1 MNKLHY
7 TQDIFILIFCQEAH
21 KLKLFSTEYVDKHF
35 LIIDNGITN
44 NKEVVPMEQYETNV
58 ANVMNFLKANAFSPS
73 VISLHRLCYQKL
85 KDYLL
90 ASNLRYST
98 ELAYQWIE
106 FNQVFWNYRKY
117 TGWRHCIDQLDDV
130 YSMGYIALDRLAYRK
145 SAYAL
150 LNDAFKSTI
159 DSFICDSSITDD
171 RYRVACA
178 RFLLYLQNNCLS
190 DISELDYDVLL
201 QFHQEDYHCSSKSKD
216 VYEDL
221 IRVFLRYLAAQGMC
235 SFGLSLALNKLL
247 IHQIINLSDEELNSR
262 TDTDQKYT
270 SVTWNIILE
279 FLTKMT
285 DVRYGKTVLKSSKH
299 ILTLLY
305 IFLDMHQTG
314 LDDTLLWYWF
324 DKITPLLGTGWKQH
338 RRTLCQFLNFLGN
351 NAITTKVTG
360 NPKSIKAINFL
371 PAWEA
376 ESLES
381 YLNLLKREGW
391 QPSTIAM
398 YRSSNLR
405 FCKYLQSIGIASFS
419 SLTSTMLKDFN
430 LQDKHATPEGKAAY
444 NCRIRNFLIYLYE
457 QKLIDEPYLYKALP
471 TFSAPRTSIIQTLSK
486 EDVDSIWSIN
496 PDTLSPKALRDY
508 AMVCIG
514 LSMGFRA
521 SDISAL
527 CFDNIDWKQRSIS
540 IVQQKTGKILT
551 LPMPI
556 KTGNILFRYIRDGR
570 PQSSEPYL
578 FIRHEAPYDRI
589 QRGVC
594 RSALKRFIAASE
606 DKSCCFHSVRKT
618 FATQLL
624 KGNTK
629 VELISD
635 SLGHRADSTV
645 HKYLSLDEKQ
655 MRMCPLSM
663 ADTGIS
669 YKGGALYA

>member
-1 MNKLHY
+1 
-7 TQDIFILIFCQEAH
+7 
-21 KLKLFSTEYVDKHF
+21 
-35 LIIDNGITN
+35 
-44 NKEVVPMEQYETNV
+44 MEQYETNV
-58 ANVMNFLKANAFSPS
+58 ATVMDFLKDNDFSPS
-73 VISLHRLCYQKL
+73 VISLHKLCYQEL

-90 ASNLRYST
+90 ASNLSYST
-98 ELAYQWIE
+98 EIAYQWIE
-106 FNQVFWNYRKY
+106 SNQASWNYRKY
-117 TGWRHCIDQLDDV
+117 TGWRHCIDQLKDV
-130 YSMGYIALDRLAYRK
+130 YSMGYISLDHLAYRK

-150 LNDAFKSTI
+150 LSDSFKSTV
-159 DSFICDSSITDD
+159 DSFISDSSIADD

-178 RFLLYLQNNCLS
+178 RFLLYLQNNSLS
-190 DISELDYDVLL
+190 DISELNYDVLL
-201 QFHQEDYHCSSKSKD
+201 QFHQKDYHCSSKSKD

-221 IRVFLRYLAAQGMC
+221 IRVFLRYLAVQGMC
-235 SFGLSLALNKLL
+235 SFGLSLALNRLL
-247 IHQIINLSDEELNSR
+247 IYQIIKLSDEELNSY
-262 TDTDQKYT
+262 TTTNQKYP
-270 SVTWNIILE
+270 SVTWSIILK
-279 FLTKMT
+279 FLTKMA
-285 DVRYGKTVLKSSKH
+285 DARYGKTVLKSSKH

-305 IFLDMHQTG
+305 IFLDMYQIC

-338 RRTLCQFLNFLGN
+338 RRTICQFLDFLGN
-351 NAITTKVTG
+351 NTITTKVTG
-360 NPKSIKAINFL
+360 NPKGVTAIHLL
-371 PAWEA
+371 PNWEA
-376 ESLES
+376 EQLKS

-405 FCKYLQSIGIASFS
+405 FCKYLQRLEIESFS
-419 SLTSTMLKDFN
+419 SLTTTILKDFN
-430 LQDKHATPEGKAAY
+430 LLDKHVTPEGKAAY

-457 QKLIDEPYLYKALP
+457 QSLIDDPYLYKALP
-471 TFSAPRTSIIQTLSK
+471 TFSASRTSIIKTLSK
-486 EDVDSIWSIN
+486 EDVASIWATN

-514 LSMGFRA
+514 LTMGFRA

-527 CFDNIDWKQRSIS
+527 RFENIDWKQRSIK
-540 IVQQKTGKILT
+540 IVQQKTGKVLT
-551 LPMPI
+551 MPMPI

-570 PQSSEPYL
+570 PQSPEPYI
-578 FIRHEAPYDRI
+578 FIRHEAPYNRI

-594 RSALKRFIAASE
+594 RSALKRFIAAS
-606 DKSCCFHSVRKT
+606 DDNSCCFHSVRKT

-635 SLGHRADSTV
+635 SLGHSTEGTV

-663 ADTGIS
+663 VDTGIS
-669 YKGGALYA
+669 YKGGVFHA

>member
-1 MNKLHY
+1 MNHLMH
-7 TQDIFILIFCQEAH
+7 
-21 KLKLFSTEYVDKHF
+21 
-35 LIIDNGITN
+35 
-44 NKEVVPMEQYETNV
+44 
-58 ANVMNFLKANAFSPS
+58 
-73 VISLHRLCYQKL
+73 
-85 KDYLL
+85 
-90 ASNLRYST
+90 
-98 ELAYQWIE
+98 
-106 FNQVFWNYRKY
+106 
-117 TGWRHCIDQLDDV
+117 
-130 YSMGYIALDRLAYRK
+130 RK
-145 SAYAL
+145 SAYTL
-150 LNDAFKSTI
+150 LNGSFKSTI
-159 DSFICDSSITDD
+159 DSFILDSSIADD

-178 RFLLYLQNNCLS
+178 RFLLYLQNNSLS

-201 QFHQEDYHCSSKSKD
+201 RFHQEDYHRSLKSKD

-221 IRVFLRYLAAQGMC
+221 IRVFLRFQAVQGKC

-247 IHQIINLSDEELNSR
+247 IHQIIKLSDEELNSS
-262 TDTDQKYT
+262 TDTDQKYP

-285 DVRYGKTVLKSSKH
+285 DARYGKTVLNSSKH

-305 IFLDMHQTG
+305 IFLDMHQIC
-314 LDDTLLWYWF
+314 LDDPLLWYWF
-324 DKITPLLGTGWKQH
+324 DKIKPVLGTSWKQH
-338 RRTLCQFLNFLGN
+338 RRTLCQFLNFLDN
-351 NAITTKVTG
+351 NKITTKVTG
-360 NPKSIKAINFL
+360 DPKGLNAIDSL

-376 ESLES
+376 EPLES

-405 FCKYLQSIGIASFS
+405 FCKHLQNIGFSSFT
-419 SLTSTMLKDFN
+419 SLTSTILKDFN
-430 LQDKHATPEGKAAY
+430 LQDKHTTPEGKAAY

-457 QKLIDEPYLYKALP
+457 QKLIDDPYLYKALP
-471 TFSAPRTSIIQTLSK
+471 AFSAPRTSIIQTLSK
-486 EDVDSIWSIN
+486 DDVDSIWSIN
-496 PDTLSPKALRDY
+496 PDTLSSKALRDY
-508 AMVCIG
+508 SMVCIG
-514 LSMGFRA
+514 LTMGFRA

-527 CFDNIDWKQRSIS
+527 CFNNIDWKQRSIR
-540 IVQQKTGKILT
+540 IVQQKTGKVLT

-570 PQSSEPYL
+570 PQSSEPYI

-594 RSALKRFIAASE
+594 RSALKRFTATSD

-635 SLGHRADSTV
+635 SLGHRADGTV

-655 MRMCPLSM
+655 MRMCSLSM
-663 ADTGIS
+663 VDTGIS
-669 YKGGALYA
+669 YKGGAVFANLNCLQVAQ

>member
-1 MNKLHY
+1 
-7 TQDIFILIFCQEAH
+7 
-21 KLKLFSTEYVDKHF
+21 
-35 LIIDNGITN
+35 
-44 NKEVVPMEQYETNV
+44 MEQCETNI
-58 ANVMNFLKANAFSPS
+58 ATVMKFLKDNDFSPS
-73 VISLHRLCYQKL
+73 VISLHRLCYHEL

-90 ASNLRYST
+90 ASNLSYST
-98 ELAYQWIE
+98 EIVYQWIE
-106 FNQVFWNYRKY
+106 TNQASWNYRKY
-117 TGWRHCIDQLDDV
+117 TGWRHCIDQLEDV
-130 YSMGYIALDRLAYRK
+130 YNMGYISLVHLAYRK
-145 SAYAL
+145 SPYAL
-150 LNDAFKSTI
+150 LSDLFKSTI
-159 DSFICDSSITDD
+159 DSFISDSSIADD

-178 RFLLYLQNNCLS
+178 RFLLYLQNNSLS

-235 SFGLSLALNKLL
+235 SLGLSLALNKLL
-247 IHQIINLSDEELNSR
+247 IHQIINLSDEELNGR
-262 TDTDQKYT
+262 TDTDQIYL

-285 DVRYGKTVLKSSKH
+285 DARYGKTVLKSSKH

-305 IFLDMHQTG
+305 IFLDMHQIC

-324 DKITPLLGTGWKQH
+324 DKIKPLLGTSWKQH
-338 RRTLCQFLNFLGN
+338 RRTLCQFLYFLGN
-351 NAITTKVTG
+351 NTITTKVTG
-360 NPKSIKAINFL
+360 NPKGVKAIDLL

-376 ESLES
+376 EPLES
-381 YLNLLKREGW
+381 YLDLLKREGW
-391 QPSTIAM
+391 QPSTITM
-398 YRSSNLR
+398 HRSSNLR
-405 FCKYLQSIGIASFS
+405 FCKYLQRIGIENFS
-419 SLTSTMLKDFN
+419 SLTTTMLKDFN
-430 LQDKHATPEGKAAY
+430 LQDKHVTPEGKAAY

-457 QKLIDEPYLYKALP
+457 QSLIEDPYLFKALL

-486 EDVDSIWSIN
+486 EDVASIWATN
-496 PDTLSPKALRDY
+496 PDLLSPKALRDY

-514 LSMGFRA
+514 LTMGFRA

-527 CFDNIDWKQRSIS
+527 RFDNIDWKQRSIK
-540 IVQQKTGKILT
+540 IVQQKTGKVLT
-551 LPMPI
+551 MPMPI
-556 KTGNILFRYIRDGR
+556 KTGNLLFRYIRDGR
-570 PQSSEPYL
+570 PQSSEPYV

-594 RSALKRFIAASE
+594 RSALKRFIAASN
-606 DKSCCFHSVRKT
+606 DNSFCFHSLRKT

-635 SLGHRADSTV
+635 SLGHSTDGTV
-645 HKYLSLDEKQ
+645 HKYLSLDKKQ

-663 ADTGIS
+663 VDTGIS
-669 YKGGALYA
+669 YKGGAFNA

>member
-1 MNKLHY
+1 
-7 TQDIFILIFCQEAH
+7 
-21 KLKLFSTEYVDKHF
+21 
-35 LIIDNGITN
+35 
-44 NKEVVPMEQYETNV
+44 MEQYKTNV
-58 ANVMNFLKANAFSPS
+58 AIVMKFLKANDFSPS
-73 VISLHRLCYQKL
+73 VNSLHRLCYQEL

-98 ELAYQWIE
+98 ETAYQWIE
-106 FNQVFWNYRKY
+106 SNQASWNYRKY
-117 TGWRHCIDQLDDV
+117 TGWRHCIDQLEDV
-130 YSMGYIALDRLAYRK
+130 YSMGYILLDHLSYRK
-145 SAYAL
+145 AAYSL
-150 LNDAFKSTI
+150 LNDSFKSTI
-159 DSFICDSSITDD
+159 DFFISDSSIADD

-178 RFLLYLQNNCLS
+178 RFLLYLQNNSLS
-190 DISELDYDVLL
+190 NISELDYDMLL
-201 QFHQEDYHCSSKSKD
+201 QFHREDYHRSSKSKD

-221 IRVFLRYLAAQGMC
+221 IRIFLRFLAAQGMC

-247 IHQIINLSDEELNSR
+247 IHQIIKLPDEELNSCI
-262 TDTDQKYT
+262 DTDQKYP

-285 DVRYGKTVLKSSKH
+285 DARYGKTVLKSSKH
-299 ILTLLY
+299 ILALLY
-305 IFLDMHQTG
+305 IFLDMHQIC

-324 DKITPLLGTGWKQH
+324 DKVKPLLGTSWKQH
-338 RRTLCQFLNFLGN
+338 RRTLCQFLNFPDN
-351 NAITTKVTG
+351 NTVTTKVTG
-360 NPKSIKAINFL
+360 NPKGVNALKSL
-371 PAWEA
+371 PDWES
-376 ESLES
+376 ESLAS

-405 FCKYLQSIGIASFS
+405 FCKYLQSIGVASFS
-419 SLTSTMLKDFN
+419 SLTSTILKDFN
-430 LQDKHATPEGKAAY
+430 LQDKHTTPEGKVAY

-457 QKLIDEPYLYKALP
+457 QNLIDEPYLYKALP

-486 EDVDSIWSIN
+486 EDIDSIWSIN

-514 LSMGFRA
+514 LTMGFRA

-527 CFDNIDWKQRSIS
+527 CFNNIDWKQRSIR
-540 IVQQKTGKILT
+540 IVQQKTGKVLT
-551 LPMPI
+551 MPMPI

-570 PQSSEPYL
+570 PQSSELYI

-594 RSALKRFIAASE
+594 RSALKRFIAAPD
-606 DKSCCFHSVRKT
+606 DKSCCFHSLRKT

-635 SLGHRADSTV
+635 SLGHRADGTV

-663 ADTGIS
+663 VDTSIS
-669 YKGGALYA
+669 FKGGVFNA

>member
-1 MNKLHY
+1 
-7 TQDIFILIFCQEAH
+7 
-21 KLKLFSTEYVDKHF
+21 
-35 LIIDNGITN
+35 
-44 NKEVVPMEQYETNV
+44 MEQYETNV
-58 ANVMNFLKANAFSPS
+58 ATVMNFLKVNNFSPS
-73 VISLHRLCYQKL
+73 VINLHRLCYQEL

-90 ASNLRYST
+90 ASTLSYST
-98 ELAYQWIE
+98 EIAYQWIKS
-106 FNQVFWNYRKY
+106 NQASWNYRKY
-117 TGWRHCIDQLDDV
+117 TGWRHCIDQLEDV
-130 YSMGYIALDRLAYRK
+130 YSMGYISLDHLAYRK

-150 LNDAFKSTI
+150 LSDAFKSTI
-159 DSFICDSSITDD
+159 DSFISDSSIADD

-178 RFLLYLQNNCLS
+178 RFLLYLQNNSLS

-221 IRVFLRYLAAQGMC
+221 IRVFLRYLAAQSMC
-235 SFGLSLALNKLL
+235 SLGLSLALNKLL
-247 IHQIINLSDEELNSR
+247 IHQIINLSDEELNGR
-262 TDTDQKYT
+262 ADTDQKYL

-285 DVRYGKTVLKSSKH
+285 DARYGKTVLKSSKH

-305 IFLDMHQTG
+305 IFLDMHQIC

-324 DKITPLLGTGWKQH
+324 DKIKPLLGTSWKQH
-338 RRTLCQFLNFLGN
+338 RRTLCQFLYFLGN
-351 NAITTKVTG
+351 NTITTKVTG
-360 NPKSIKAINFL
+360 NPKGVKAINLL

-376 ESLES
+376 EPLES
-381 YLNLLKREGW
+381 YLDLLKREGW
-391 QPSTIAM
+391 QTSTITM
-398 YRSSNLR
+398 HRSSNLR
-405 FCKYLQSIGIASFS
+405 FCKYLQRIGIENFS
-419 SLTSTMLKDFN
+419 SLTTTMLKDFN
-430 LQDKHATPEGKAAY
+430 LQDKHVTPEGKAAY

-457 QKLIDEPYLYKALP
+457 QSLIEDPYLFKALL

-486 EDVDSIWSIN
+486 EDVASIWATN
-496 PDTLSPKALRDY
+496 PDLLSPKALRDY

-514 LSMGFRA
+514 LTMGFRA

-527 CFDNIDWKQRSIS
+527 RFDNIDWKQRSIK
-540 IVQQKTGKILT
+540 IVQQKTGKVLT
-551 LPMPI
+551 MPMPI
-556 KTGNILFRYIRDGR
+556 KTGNLLFRYIRDGR
-570 PQSSEPYL
+570 PQSSEPYV

-594 RSALKRFIAASE
+594 RSALKRFIAASN
-606 DKSCCFHSVRKT
+606 DNSCCFHSLRKT

-635 SLGHRADSTV
+635 SLGHSTDATV

-663 ADTGIS
+663 VDTGIS
-669 YKGGALYA
+669 YKGGAFNA